1 MLATSTLPATHPHP
15 QTSLRALPVPGYQ
28 ALRTAIGRPLDL
40 HTTVL
45 ALGILMLNLVDGF
58 ATLRHLTHGAEEL
71 NPLMQLLLKHSAE
84 AFLLVKH
91 LLASLGVIGIA
102 MHGRVR
108 AARIALWILFP
119 LYVSIAIYQM
129 ILFAVIH

>member
-1 MLATSTLPATHPHP
+1 LAQPGAMHATGTMPAAATVPFNAGGLQILRSTF
-15 QTSLRALPVPGYQ
+15 V
-28 ALRTAIGRPLDL
+28 RPIDV
-40 HTTVL
+40 HTTTL
-45 ALGILMLNLVDGF
+45 AIAILFLNLVDGF

-71 NPLMQLLLKHSAE
+71 NPLMQLLLSHSAA

-108 AARIALWILFP
+108 AARIALWI
-119 LYVSIAIYQM
+119 
-129 ILFAVIH
+129 

>member
-1 MLATSTLPATHPHP
+1 MQAT
-15 QTSLRALPVPGYQ
+15 GIQ
-28 ALRTAIGRPLDL
+28 AIRTTFIRPIDF
-40 HTTVL
+40 HTTAL
-45 ALGILMLNLVDGF
+45 AMAILVLNLVDGF

-71 NPLMQLLLKHSAE
+71 NPLMQMLLKHSAE

-91 LLASLGVIGIA
+91 MLASLGVIGIA

-119 LYVSIAIYQM
+119 LYVAIAIYQM
-129 ILFAVIH
+129 ILFAIIH